1 MMEIPGQRI
10 LVCALDWGLGHATRT
25 GQLVRR
31 WRERGARITLASN
44 GRSAALWA
52 REFPDLPLRELP
64 DYAISY
70 APGPLLVPRLLLSLP
85 RLSGVRSAEE
95 AVVGSWSRDFD
106 ACLSDNRF
114 GCRLPGKPSL
124 FLTHQ
129 LHLAAPR
136 GLEIGETLAEHLMAR
151 LLRPFDRILVPD
163 HPGTGLSGRLGHP
176 RRADLFPP
184 ITWIGPLSRFADL
197 APAPSPWSGPWDTLA
212 LVSGP
217 EPARTGFED
226 ALRRHL
232 HRRPGRHLLVRGL
245 PHLAPAS
252 PPDPGPGL
260 REAPHL
266 DTPDLA
272 SALRGAAEIV
282 TRGGYSTL
290 MDLDALG
297 RLDASVL
304 LVPTPGQT
312 EQEYLADHLGRV
324 RGVRSLPQ
332 RRFPSPPGNAP
343 SPRAEPLPPRV

>member
-1 MMEIPGQRI
+1 MEIPGQRI

-25 GQLVRR
+25 GQLVRI
-31 WRERGARITLASN
+31 WSERGARITLAGN
-44 GRSAALWA
+44 GRSLALWT
-52 REFPDLPLRELP
+52 REFPDLPTRELP
-64 DYAISY
+64 DYAITY

-85 RLSGVRSAEE
+85 RLMRVRSAE
-95 AVVGSWSRDFD
+95 ATLVASWSREFD

-129 LHLAAPR
+129 LHLAAPKR
-136 GLEIGETLAEHLMAR
+136 LEFGEALVERLMAR

-163 HPGTGLSGRLGHP
+163 HPGNGLSGRLGHP
-176 RRADLFPP
+176 LRPERFPP
-184 ITWIGPLSRFADL
+184 ITWIGPLSRFTGH
-197 APAPSPWSGPWDTLA
+197 PPTPSAWNGPWDTLA

-217 EPARTGFED
+217 EPARTGFEE

-232 HRRPGRHLLVRGL
+232 HNVPGRHLLVRGL
-245 PHLAPAS
+245 PHLAPA
-252 PPDPGPGL
+252 PPPTPGPGL
-260 REAPHL
+260 HEAPHL

-272 SALRGAAEIV
+272 AALRGATDII

-290 MDLDALG
+290 MDLEALG
-297 RLDASVL
+297 RLDHSVL

-324 RGVRSLPQ
+324 RGVRRTTQ
-332 RRFPSPPGNAP
+332 RRFPSG
-343 SPRAEPLPPRV
+343 V